1 MKGCIFVKQVSRMEI
16 NKKKT
21 FRILQHVLFWVAY
34 LFLSTF
40 ISGSSNETFTHKLL
54 LTLTSIPIDILVTYF
69 HLYFIIPRYLLT
81 RKYRQFFILFII
93 TFIGIVLVERAN
105 FVYFEYP
112 LFYKDPLP
120 ASFNFWRL
128 SSLLYIGIYAYAVVF
143 LAASIKLLKHWTL
156 SQQQR
161 DELETRNREGE
172 IALLRMQVNPHFLF
186 NTLNNIHAL
195 ININKD
201 KASDALVML
210 SDIMR
215 YMLYDTNTKKVPLEN
230 EIHYIQSFIELQKLR
245 LINPQIIIFITEG
258 TVDGKFIAPMILIPF
273 VENAFKHANKQ
284 NNLHEIHIKIIA
296 NDDTLLFESSNA
308 IAKIYTEQINK
319 SGGIG
324 LQNVKRRLELIYPDK
339 HELQIKQENDIFT
352 VQLIIKEI

>member
-1 MKGCIFVKQVSRMEI
+1 MKASIFVEEVFCMEI

-21 FRILQHVLFWVAY
+21 FRVLQHVLFWIAF
-34 LFLSTF
+34 LFLSTSV
-40 ISGSSNETFTHKLL
+40 SGSLNEKFSKTLL
-54 LTLTSIPIDILVTYF
+54 LTLTSIPTDILITYF

-81 RKYRQFFILFII
+81 RKFRQFFILFLI
-93 TFIGIVLVERAN
+93 TFIGVVLFERTYY
-105 FVYFEYP
+105 VYVQYP
-112 LFYKDPLP
+112 LFYDNPLP
-120 ASFNFWRL
+120 DSFNFWRW

-143 LAASIKLLKHWTL
+143 LAASIKLLKHWIQ

-161 DELETRNREGE
+161 NELEIRNKEGE

-186 NTLNNIHAL
+186 NSLNNIHSL
-195 ININKD
+195 INVNKD

-215 YMLYDTNTKKVPLEN
+215 YMLYDTNTNRVPLEN

-245 LINPQIIIFITEG
+245 LFNPQIVNFITEG
-258 TVDGKFIAPMILIPF
+258 TIYGKFIAPMILIPF
-273 VENAFKHANKQ
+273 VENAFKHADKQ
-284 NNLHEIHIKIIA
+284 NKFHKIQIKIIA
-296 NDDTLLFESSNA
+296 ERDALLFESSNA
-308 IAKIYTEQINK
+308 IAENHTGQINK

-339 HELQIKQENDIFT
+339 HELQINQKNDIFT
-352 VQLIIKEI
+352 VHLIIKEI